1 MWCYCVG
8 LALCG
13 FDMDAE
19 VRVVVGIVCGG
30 GCCGGDYVG
39 DGCCEKK

>member
-19 VRVVVGIVCGG
+19 VGVVVGIM
-30 GCCGGDYVG
+30 CGGDYVG